1 MALCVAAAFSHPVS
15 AANRYDPRLRFR
27 SITTPRF
34 TIHFHQREEQLARR
48 LAAIVEEVADRVTR
62 QIGTANGRVHVI
74 LVDQSDLS
82 NGWAVPAPYNVIEI
96 TAAAP
101 SGESTIGNTDDWL
114 RLVFSHEYTHI
125 VHLDKARGWIGG
137 LREIFGRPPLLYPN
151 LFLPLWQIEGIATYN
166 ESVLTGEGRVPAGDF
181 RFIIDRAAAERRF
194 DPIDRANGGLVD
206 WPGGAAHYAY
216 GAYFHQYL
224 ADRFGPDSIARLAD
238 DTSGRVPYFG
248 ARAFRKVFGRSLG
261 ALWDDFEADTRA
273 RVRDDTSSRTRLTRH
288 GFAVGA
294 PAFSRYGRLFYSIA
308 NPHGFPSLM
317 ELPRDGSP
325 PRQVATRYL
334 GNRVATAGEI
344 LVFDQMEIV
353 NNVALQSDLYAVA
366 DNGGPVRRLTEHARA
381 ADPDVSPDGRTIVCT
396 IQSADRRALAT
407 MSWPGS
413 GVFGKP
419 DVLLAEESTH
429 YASPRW
435 SPDGQSIAAERRRV
449 GGPSEIVVVNAV
461 TRQARTLV
469 SSTDARNVTPFWL
482 SNRTILFASDRNGEP
497 FGIYAADVATG
508 ATRKLAGAGISAQ
521 SPVVSPDGRDLVFV
535 GYTADGYDLFSLPL
549 SSAVWTEVAGAP
561 ASAPPPAI
569 LPAVAG
575 ATVTDTVYRP
585 WRTLAPQ
592 YWAPVIESNNGE
604 TSAGAATAGTD
615 ALGRHTYGTTIVWA
629 ATRLRPDWSVAY
641 AYDRWWPTL
650 FVNFS
655 DDTDPWRDGEVRK
668 RELNAG
674 ALFVARRVRR
684 THTVLAAVNAS
695 SDAFECASCAVPV
708 DSVIRRR
715 ALRLGW
721 SFDNTRSYGYSVSRE
736 SGTAMRVTWETAPE
750 ALGSDA
756 GAGAMT
762 FDVRAYHHAGPR
774 HRALALRAAGA
785 SAWGDSRALR
795 LFSAAGA
802 GPQAGDFDFGTGA
815 VGLLRGLDTDGV
827 VGHHALV
834 GNADYRFPLR
844 SLQRG
849 IGTVPVFFRT
859 IHAAVFADAGQA
871 WNDTFRGS
879 DIRVSVGAEFSLDTV
894 IGYALPVTF
903 VTGVAWRDDPVGARR
918 GVAMFG
924 RIGRAF

>member
-1 MALCVAAAFSHPVS
+1 
-15 AANRYDPRLRFR
+15 
-27 SITTPRF
+27 
-34 TIHFHQREEQLARR
+34 
-48 LAAIVEEVADRVTR
+48 
-62 QIGTANGRVHVI
+62 
-74 LVDQSDLS
+74 
-82 NGWAVPAPYNVIEI
+82 
-96 TAAAP
+96 
-101 SGESTIGNTDDWL
+101 
-114 RLVFSHEYTHI
+114 
-125 VHLDKARGWIGG
+125 
-137 LREIFGRPPLLYPN
+137 
-151 LFLPLWQIEGIATYN
+151 
-166 ESVLTGEGRVPAGDF
+166 
-181 RFIIDRAAAERRF
+181 
-194 DPIDRANGGLVD
+194 
-206 WPGGAAHYAY
+206 
-216 GAYFHQYL
+216 
-224 ADRFGPDSIARLAD
+224 
-238 DTSGRVPYFG
+238 
-248 ARAFRKVFGRSLG
+248 
-261 ALWDDFEADTRA
+261 
-273 RVRDDTSSRTRLTRH
+273 
-288 GFAVGA
+288 
-294 PAFSRYGRLFYSIA
+294 
-308 NPHGFPSLM
+308 
-317 ELPRDGSP
+317 
-325 PRQVATRYL
+325 
-334 GNRVATAGEI
+334 
-344 LVFDQMEIV
+344 
-353 NNVALQSDLYAVA
+353 
-366 DNGGPVRRLTEHARA
+366 
-381 ADPDVSPDGRTIVCT
+381 
-396 IQSADRRALAT
+396 
-407 MSWPGS
+407 
-413 GVFGKP
+413 
-419 DVLLAEESTH
+419 
-429 YASPRW
+429 
-435 SPDGQSIAAERRRV
+435 
-449 GGPSEIVVVNAV
+449 
-461 TRQARTLV
+461 
-469 SSTDARNVTPFWL
+469 
-482 SNRTILFASDRNGEP
+482 
-497 FGIYAADVATG
+497 
-508 ATRKLAGAGISAQ
+508 
-521 SPVVSPDGRDLVFV
+521 
-535 GYTADGYDLFSLPL
+535 
-549 SSAVWTEVAGAP
+549 
-561 ASAPPPAI
+561 
-569 LPAVAG
+569 
-575 ATVTDTVYRP
+575 VYRP

-655 DDTDPWRDGEVRK
+655 DDTDPWRDGEVRT

-721 SFDNTRSYGYSVSRE
+721 SFDNTRLYGYSVSRE

-785 SAWGDSRALR
+785 SAWGDSRARR

-894 IGYALPVTF
+894 IGFALPVTF